1 MTAFFSKRAIRKQLL
16 IKLIQLQLLIKHQKV
31 VKNEL
36 TRDSKLQVELTN
48 TYFEKV
54 IR

>member
-1 MTAFFSKRAIRKQLL
+1 MAFFSKRAIQLQFL
-16 IKLIQLQLLIKHQKV
+16 IKLIQLQLLIEHQKV
-31 VKNEL
+31 VKNKL
-36 TRDSKLQVELTN
+36 TWDRKLQFELTN